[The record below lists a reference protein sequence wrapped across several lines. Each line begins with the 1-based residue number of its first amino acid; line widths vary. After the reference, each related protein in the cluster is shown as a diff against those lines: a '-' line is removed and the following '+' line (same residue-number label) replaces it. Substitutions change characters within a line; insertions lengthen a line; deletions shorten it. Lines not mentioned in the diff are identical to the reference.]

1 MAESVEGSSMTTVDA
16 TAAFRRAGYGL
27 FGIASINLLGGML
40 VLTLGEGHQVGL
52 VGSLAFL
59 RALIKL
65 APAVYVWRGS
75 RAGAVAGI
83 AVLGLDAAFDL
94 LELMSGG
101 IDAVLRL
108 ALAAVVISWLYR
120 ALRAARPSS
129 VGVASGRDDG
139 RAGGG

>member
-1 MAESVEGSSMTTVDA
+1 MTTVDA

-94 LELMSGG
+94 LQLMSGG
-101 IDAVLRL
+101 FDAVLRL

-129 VGVASGRDDG
+129 VGVASTPDDG
-139 RAGGG
+139 GAGGG

>member
-75 RAGAVAGI
+75 RAGAIAGI

-94 LELMSGG
+94 LQLMSGG

-120 ALRAARPSS
+120 ALRARPSS
-129 VGVASGRDDG
+129 VGVASGRDDS